1 MNVTTKSLTMLLLLA
16 LGAFALTGCSD
27 DDENPMTPDMG
38 SGAMLRVV
46 HASPDAPAV
55 DIYAEGVSAPLL
67 TDVSYTETSAWL
79 DLAAGTYNIQLRA
92 AGADPA
98 SAPAYETGDLTVPAG
113 ATITALA
120 VGLLGSTD
128 ADARFRVIPL
138 VEDWQDPGSGN
149 AAVRLV
155 HGSADAPAVAIDV
168 GNDGTPEI
176 SGFARFADSGAD
188 GVPLPAGA
196 ALDVGIWAGSPLSRV
211 TAFRTPALPEAN
223 IILVA
228 TGLVGERPRDA
239 DGFGLLA
246 VGPAGTIGLIRQ
258 NPSVFVLHG
267 SPDAPAVDVFVS
279 GTDVELI
286 DALAFGELS
295 APVQVAPGSY
305 ALDVKVAAGGAT
317 AATITTPELMAGER
331 YLVVASGFVG
341 GSQPGFTVLPL
352 AEQFADDMD
361 ARVRVVH
368 ASPDAPAVDVGV
380 VTADKAFTPLAP
392 FSDLAFGAASEATG
406 LSVGPAALTLG
417 VAATGTIDPVATFD
431 VTLSAGQQAFAV
443 AAGSLT
449 GTGEGFRLMLVD
461 TTGFPWVT
469 ASVLPNGMN

>member
-1 MNVTTKSLTMLLLLA
+1 MAKKSEMKKNA
-16 LGAFALTGCSD
+16 KS
-27 DDENPMTPDMG
+27 NPN
-38 SGAMLRVV
+38 
-46 HASPDAPAV
+46 
-55 DIYAEGVSAPLL
+55 E
-67 TDVSYTETSAWL
+67 
-79 DLAAGTYNIQLRA
+79 
-92 AGADPA
+92 
-98 SAPAYETGDLTVPAG
+98 
-113 ATITALA
+113 
-120 VGLLGSTD
+120 
-128 ADARFRVIPL
+128 L
-138 VEDWQDPGSGN
+138 V
-149 AAVRLV
+149 
-155 HGSADAPAVAIDV
+155 
-168 GNDGTPEI
+168 
-176 SGFARFADSGAD
+176 
-188 GVPLPAGA
+188 
-196 ALDVGIWAGSPLSRV
+196 
-211 TAFRTPALPEAN
+211 
-223 IILVA
+223 
-228 TGLVGERPRDA
+228 
-239 DGFGLLA
+239 
-246 VGPAGTIGLIRQ
+246 
-258 NPSVFVLHG
+258 
-267 SPDAPAVDVFVS
+267 
-279 GTDVELI
+279 
-286 DALAFGELS
+286 ALAFNKEGQLLAS
-295 APVQVAPGSY
+295 ARPDKDKLYFDIEPEQLRYARVFVFPEPPSGIEGITLAAAEPGSY

-392 FSDLAFGAASEATG
+392 FSDLAFGATSEATG